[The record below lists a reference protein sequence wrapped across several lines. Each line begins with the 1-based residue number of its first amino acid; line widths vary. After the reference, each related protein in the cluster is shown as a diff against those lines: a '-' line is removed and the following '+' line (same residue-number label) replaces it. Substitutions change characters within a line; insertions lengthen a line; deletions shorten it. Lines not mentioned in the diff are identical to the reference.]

1 MSTLAT
7 DEQWRFS
14 VKLSILSN
22 LLKLEE
28 SEVFNLLMELHVENK
43 IRGKIKQI
51 GDCLEFQS
59 VKQN

>member
-28 SEVFNLLMELHVENK
+28 SEVMNLLMELHDENK

>member
-14 VKLSILSN
+14 VKLSVLSN

-28 SEVFNLLMELHVENK
+28 SEVMNLLMELHDENK